1 MSHGFMNRAL
11 KTCYLISLEAY
22 LLLSGDWYV
31 VSTGSLALGFSIL
44 VGFHCKKDKI

>member
-1 MSHGFMNRAL
+1 MVSWTGLVR
-11 KTCYLISLEAY
+11 CYLISFDAY

-44 VGFHCKKDKI
+44 GFHCKKDEI